1 MIWPEPW
8 CPQNFL
14 EEESGEAKFSVGQ
27 QFGQISGE
35 IGAGDPSRGV
45 KSPKSLADAIS
56 MLCGAA
62 IVQFK
67 WLVETE

>member
-8 CPQNFL
+8 CPKIFL
-14 EEESGEAKFSVGQ
+14 EEESGGPKFSVDQ

-56 MLCGAA
+56 MLCGAGF
-62 IVQFK
+62 VQSK
-67 WLVETE
+67 WLVKME

>member
-1 MIWPEPW
+1 MIWSEPW
-8 CPQNFL
+8 SPQNFL
-14 EEESGEAKFSVGQ
+14 EKDSGGPKFSVGQ

-56 MLCGAA
+56 MPCGAA
-62 IVQFK
+62 LFIPAC
-67 WLVETE
+67 T

>member
-8 CPQNFL
+8 CLQNFL
-14 EEESGEAKFSVGQ
+14 EEESGRAKFSVGQ

-35 IGAGDPSRGV
+35 IGAGDTSRGV
-45 KSPKSLADAIS
+45 KSRKSLADAIS